1 MAENPQARSE
11 SADED
16 SDRSLSIEG
25 LLHYTVQMFAQFA
38 WQKMG
43 FVPDPATGKVDED
56 LAQARVAIDV
66 LSRLIEHL
74 EPLLGERER
83 REVQSL
89 LSDLR
94 INFARKSAAAPRED

>member
-1 MAENPQARSE
+1 MAENPQPGSE
-11 SADED
+11 SADEE
-16 SDRSLSIEG
+16 SDQSLRVEG
-25 LLHYTVQMFAQFA
+25 LLHYSVQMFAQFA

-43 FVPDPATGKVDED
+43 FLPDPATGKPDED

-66 LSRLIEHL
+66 LSRLVEHL
-74 EPLLGERER
+74 EPLLSEGER

-94 INFARKSAAAPRED
+94 INFARKSAAAPLED